1 MKCTG
6 TTLAKGSRIALPD
19 DVRYRG
25 VPYAVTAVG
34 ESALGGRTV
43 AGSRLPAHLDSIA
56 SYAFRRC
63 VFADDLV
70 LPSTLRVIGRSAF
83 EGCDSLAAVVLPE
96 GLQRMERDAFKDCA
110 SLRRVTLASRDLH
123 IPYPNPFSGS
133 LPLSVRV
140 AASACRIP
148 ARMFANLLLEA
159 LEFDPGSQLEEIG
172 EYAFA
177 RSYNRPDTIT
187 AGYAVRLPESVRL
200 VSPFAFQYS
209 SVTDLTL
216 PVGLDSIGDN
226 AFSYCEKLK
235 SVYYGCAHARTG
247 GQGGRRYVFDNR
259 EGDGIRVTIG
269 REVQHVP
276 DRLFYYAYLSSL
288 TFEAGSQLQTIGK
301 NAFTFDGNAREARSY
316 SSLGG
321 ELLLPEGLRSVGEYA
336 FCHAAITR
344 LTLPASLRSIGDKAF
359 YYCYNLAAVNLNA
372 SELEATTKSRS
383 GVVSPF
389 SSAGLA
395 VGGYAL
401 HVGPEVTTI
410 PEAMFRGGW
419 DELPVVLDS
428 TWVSRNYGV
437 RSLTWST
444 PCAVDSIGASAFTGG
459 PLQGQLTLP
468 SSVRAVGAGAFSGCK
483 GLDELTIGAG
493 VKKIGRSAFAR
504 CGMMNRVTYLAP
516 EVEDYASMF
525 AVNADTIR
533 ELHIGREVRAL
544 PAEFMR
550 DIRVDTLVFERG
562 SQLAEIGDKAFYT
575 DSLRASLT
583 GLEHLRRIGTQAF
596 YNARVGGE
604 LRLTDALKIGKDAF
618 IPGRSVF
625 SRLDLD
631 LTTTAAG
638 DSLKRWGVRLDG
650 ALHVG
655 PSMTVLQKN
664 MMSGSKVRRLTFD
677 PACQLDSIC
686 DGALGCDYRYTKDNP
701 LEGTLSLPSTV
712 RYIGAYNFNDSKIQG
727 RLVLPDALE
736 ELAGNAFSACKGL
749 TELVVPDGLKTIG
762 AEAFKDCELM
772 AGHLVVPAATTYIGA
787 QAFSGTAFTR
797 LTLEDGDSTL
807 TFGDTFNASGSWVV
821 KAPRRESAHK
831 VTVMSGLNINKGQ
844 FAEMPLTTAYIGRN
858 VSYRCGSV
866 QQLGIAHNYYSPFS
880 CSTTLRSVRVG
891 EGVTRLLPYQLA
903 ECVALETAAL
913 PSTLREVRE
922 GAFQSDS
929 ALARIS
935 LPDSVAY
942 VFKSGFAQ
950 CAALERVYLGT
961 GMKSVGT
968 YAFFGCES
976 LKQVDCAAEKV
987 PSVSGNTFEGVNVPV
1002 CRLRVPLG
1010 AKPRY
1015 ASAYVWRDF
1024 DLGEED
1030 FTPVEPVF
1038 ADTADGNILTPE
1050 AAMRLQ
1056 GQWYDLGGRRLAQ
1069 PRRGLNLLRTPEG
1082 QTRKVLVR

>member
-96 GLQRMERDAFKDCA
+96 GLQRMDEYAFKDCA

-123 IPYPNPFSGS
+123 ISYPNQFRGCP
-133 LPLSVRV
+133 PLSVRV
-140 AASACRIP
+140 AASVRRIP
-148 ARMFANLLLEA
+148 ARMFYQRLIEK

-172 EYAFA
+172 ESAFT
-177 RSYNRPDTIT
+177 NGLDTIT
-187 AGYAVRLPESVRL
+187 AGYAVRIPESVRL
-200 VSPFAFQYS
+200 ISPYAFQSS

-216 PVGLDSIGDN
+216 PVGLDSIGDD
-226 AFSYCEKLK
+226 AFSYCGKLK
-235 SVYYGCAHARTG
+235 SVYYGCANARTSDLR
-247 GQGGRRYVFDNR
+247 GRKYVFSNR
-259 EGDGIRVTIG
+259 EGEGIRVTIG

-276 DRLFYYAYLSSL
+276 DRLFYCAYLSSL
-288 TFEAGSQLQTIGK
+288 TFEAGSQLQTIG
-301 NAFTFDGNAREARSY
+301 NRAFTFTDETSIRDVRAT

-336 FCHAAITR
+336 FYRAAITR
-344 LTLPASLRSIGDKAF
+344 LTLPTSLRSIGNKAF
-359 YYCYNLAAVNLNA
+359 DKCYNLAAVDLNA
-372 SELEATTKSRS
+372 SELEATIFFDYVKC
-383 GVVSPF
+383 PF

-401 HVGPEVTTI
+401 HVGPAVTTI

-444 PCAVDSIGASAFTGG
+444 PCAIDSIGARAFTGG

-468 SSVRAVGAGAFSGCK
+468 SSVRAVGQEAFRRCK

-493 VKKIGRSAFAR
+493 VKKIGNYAFAD
-504 CGMMNRVTYLAP
+504 CGVLERVTYLAP

-525 AVNADTIR
+525 IGSETIR

-544 PAEFMR
+544 PAEFMQY
-550 DIRVDTLVFERG
+550 IRVDTLVFERG
-562 SQLAEIGDKAFYT
+562 SQLAEIGDKAFCT
-575 DSLRASLT
+575 GLRASLT